1 MKKFVSFVAATA
13 IMTSGASAL
22 ATDVNAASYNY
33 SYATA
38 KASTAKSSTKKRTGK
53 ELTYEQAYNRLK
65 DLEFVTNPVPLE
77 TTTSDETDTKP
88 TTNTKPNQ
96 NNTSTKPN
104 QSTQQNTKGAVYM
117 TDHKGN
123 AIATSSLVH
132 RSYLTKTQQYLY
144 DIIRTV
150 VASGEKNVTFNN
162 YYSRIDVSYAYN
174 AVTDDNPY
182 LVWLHNFSYG
192 KQSTEGVKSINF
204 TYDSAL
210 VKDRV
215 GTVQLMDDYL
225 KPMLDKASKMSTD
238 IDKVKFVHDW
248 LIYNVND
255 GSAKSSDMY
264 YHKAYSAIVDKK
276 GVCAAY
282 TNAFTYCMQKL
293 GIPCTMLAGT
303 TWSGGGHCWNLVKVG
318 GDWYECDVYWDDVL
332 TKAETDYTYTCFMQT
347 TTSLK
352 AYDTYNGKSRTR
364 YVDCECLPLAKG
376 TKYSPDNYRYSNG
389 SNFRDLA
396 KVVITQRTNTSTV
409 RGYTASSNDA
419 NLPNGW
425 YKYKAVMVPG
435 KETLSKSDWTKDG
448 KFYYIEKGNG
458 YYYVYDTA
466 YDNYYWV
473 KSDLSVIRWYM
484 YSKKNPNTGVWTS
497 LK

>member
-1 MKKFVSFVAATA
+1 MNNKAMKKFVSFVAAMA

-22 ATDVNAASYNY
+22 ATDVNAAAYNY
-33 SYATA
+33 NYTTA
-38 KASTAKSSTKKRTGK
+38 RVSTTKASSTKRTGK
-53 ELTYEQAYNRLK
+53 QLTYKQAYNRLK
-65 DLEFVTNPVPLE
+65 DLGFVTGASPAQ
-77 TTTSDETDTKP
+77 TTTNP

-104 QSTQQNTKGAVYM
+104 QNTQQNTASAVYM

-132 RSYLTKTQQYLY
+132 RSCLTKTQQYLY
-144 DIIRTV
+144 DTIKDA
-150 VASGEKNVTFNN
+150 ASKGLTSVTFNN

-182 LVWLHNFSYG
+182 LVWVHNYSNG
-192 KQSTEGVKSINF
+192 IQGVKGVKSINF
-204 TYDSAL
+204 TYDSTL
-210 VKDRV
+210 VKDRA
-215 GTVQLMDDYL
+215 GALQLMDDYL

-255 GSAKSSDMY
+255 GSAKASDMH
-264 YHKAYSAIVDKK
+264 YHVAYSAIVEKK

-282 TNAFTYCMQKL
+282 TDAFTYCMQKL
-293 GIPCTMLAGT
+293 GIQCTMLAGT
-303 TWSGGGHCWNLVKVG
+303 TWNGTGHCWNLVKVG
-318 GDWYECDVYWDDVL
+318 GDWYECDVYWDDVI
-332 TKAETDYTYTCFMQT
+332 TKSETDYTYTCFMQST
-347 TTSLK
+347 ASLK

-364 YVDCECLPLAKG
+364 YANCEGLPVAKG

-389 SNFRDLA
+389 SNFKDLA

-409 RGYTASSNDA
+409 RGYAASSNDTS
-419 NLPNGW
+419 LPNGW
-425 YKYKAVMVPG
+425 YKYKAIIISD
-435 KETLSKSDWTKDG
+435 KKSISESDWTKDG
-448 KFYYIEKGNG
+448 DFYYIANGNNG
-458 YYYVYDTA
+458 YYVYDVA
-466 YDNYYWV
+466 YDNYYYAAE
-473 KSDLSVIRWYM
+473 DLSTIKWYK
-484 YSKKNPNTGVWTS
+484 YPSKSSKVGMWMK